1 MSVSYDENEKKKQY
15 KIKSV
20 TAAIQIGQTKSGT
33 GTTNLYTFRSIFW
46 ETCLSRVKLQ
56 SEKTKVI
63 SVFRS
68 QEMTTHHIILSTE
81 PEKTSTS

>member
-56 SEKTKVI
+56 SEKTKSDFCI
-63 SVFRS
+63 SESRNDDAPHYS
-68 QEMTTHHIILSTE
+68 KYWTREN
-81 PEKTSTS
+81 

>member
-33 GTTNLYTFRSIFW
+33 GTTNLYTIGGIF
-46 ETCLSRVKLQ
+46 
-56 SEKTKVI
+56 
-63 SVFRS
+63 
-68 QEMTTHHIILSTE
+68 
-81 PEKTSTS
+81 

>member
-33 GTTNLYTFRSIFW
+33 GTTNLYTIDGIFW

-56 SEKTKVI
+56 SEKTKSDFCI
-63 SVFRS
+63 SEQRNDDAPHYS
-68 QEMTTHHIILSTE
+68 KYWTREN
-81 PEKTSTS
+81 

>member
-56 SEKTKVI
+56 SEKTKSDFCI
-63 SVFRS
+63 S
-68 QEMTTHHIILSTE
+68 E
-81 PEKTSTS
+81 PRNDDAPHYSKYWTREN